1 MIDFTGFWWYY
12 VHVLRGERSGAT
24 IPVPRVGYHV
34 NGDIRPDL
42 YFKEGLLM
50 YVIMTLVNGREAI
63 RPLDGERRE
72 AIMAY
77 AGRGFSNLFL
87 RGFTL
92 TNAL

>member
-1 MIDFTGFWWYY
+1 M
-12 VHVLRGERSGAT
+12 S
-24 IPVPRVGYHV
+24 PVPRVGYHA

-42 YFKEGLLM
+42 YFKEGLFM

-63 RPLDGERRE
+63 RPLDRERRE

-77 AGRGFSNLFL
+77 AGRGFSSLFL
-87 RGFTL
+87 RGLTL